1 MTGAQSLVR
10 TLIASGVD
18 LCLTNPGTSEI
29 HFVAALDAEPEMRA
43 VLGLFEGV
51 VTGAADGYAR
61 MTGKP
66 ACTLLHLGPGLG
78 NGLANLH
85 NARRARVPV
94 VNIVGEHATYHRALD
109 APLTSDIESVAANV
123 SQWVRTSQDAAR
135 VARDGA
141 EAVAASYGPP
151 GQVATLILPADVAWS
166 PGGVP
171 AEPLP
176 RRFPQA
182 PDSERVEEVARTLR
196 AAGVQS
202 TLLMNGTALSE
213 EGLLLAGKVAA
224 ATGARL
230 FSDTFVTRAARG
242 AGRVAAGALPYLGE
256 MAMGLLEGTRHLVL
270 VGTRAPVSFFA
281 YPDKPGT
288 LMPKGCQ
295 VLTLAEPLEDGVAA
309 LTALVEALDATSAIA
324 VTAPEERP
332 PLPSGALTPEIV
344 AQVVAHLLP
353 EHAIVMNEGATA
365 ARAVPG
371 LLARSAPHDWL
382 DLTGG
387 AIGQGMPA
395 ATGAALACPDRKVVN
410 LEADG
415 SGMYT
420 LQALWTQARE
430 ALDVT
435 TVILS
440 NRRYAILEM
449 EYRRVGAGDPS
460 AATRGLFDLSRPQ
473 LDWVSLARGMGVA
486 GMRASTAGE
495 LAKGLRRG
503 IEEGGPY
510 LVEAV
515 L

>member
-1 MTGAQSLVR
+1 
-10 TLIASGVD
+10 
-18 LCLTNPGTSEI
+18 
-29 HFVAALDAEPEMRA
+29 
-43 VLGLFEGV
+43 
-51 VTGAADGYAR
+51 
-61 MTGKP
+61 
-66 ACTLLHLGPGLG
+66 
-78 NGLANLH
+78 
-85 NARRARVPV
+85 
-94 VNIVGEHATYHRALD
+94 
-109 APLTSDIESVAANV
+109 
-123 SQWVRTSQDAAR
+123 
-135 VARDGA
+135 
-141 EAVAASYGPP
+141 
-151 GQVATLILPADVAWS
+151 
-166 PGGVP
+166 
-171 AEPLP
+171 
-176 RRFPQA
+176 
-182 PDSERVEEVARTLR
+182 
-196 AAGVQS
+196 
-202 TLLMNGTALSE
+202 
-213 EGLLLAGKVAA
+213 
-224 ATGARL
+224 
-230 FSDTFVTRAARG
+230 
-242 AGRVAAGALPYLGE
+242 
-256 MAMGLLEGTRHLVL
+256 
-270 VGTRAPVSFFA
+270 
-281 YPDKPGT
+281 
-288 LMPKGCQ
+288 
-295 VLTLAEPLEDGVAA
+295 
-309 LTALVEALDATSAIA
+309 
-324 VTAPEERP
+324 
-332 PLPSGALTPEIV
+332 
-344 AQVVAHLLP
+344 VVAHLLP